1 MTRRRAA
8 YAASVTGAGIVVA
21 SFIGDAWFGLTAI
34 PAAVGIDAF
43 DGVAVGT
50 ALALF
55 LISLV
60 IWGWAF
66 AIAVARS
73 AQGDD
78 VVVANLF
85 VTVGGAPSQIRTLLF
100 GSLGLC
106 VIVAAATA
114 AANPFGVLVPMLPLG
129 FVGLWAA
136 RHGSFPARRAS
147 NPRQR

>member
-1 MTRRRAA
+1 
-8 YAASVTGAGIVVA
+8 VAGRVIVVL
-21 SFIGDAWFGLTAI
+21 SFVGDACFALTAI
-34 PAAVGIDAF
+34 PAAVGVDAF
-43 DGVAVGT
+43 DSPAVGT

-55 LISLV
+55 LISPAV
-60 IWGWAF
+60 WGWAF
-66 AIAVARS
+66 AVAVARS

-85 VTVGGAPSQIRTLLF
+85 VTAGGAPSQVRALLF

-106 VIVAAATA
+106 VVIAAGTA

-136 RHGSFPARRAS
+136 RHGSFPARRVPD
-147 NPRQR
+147 PRQR